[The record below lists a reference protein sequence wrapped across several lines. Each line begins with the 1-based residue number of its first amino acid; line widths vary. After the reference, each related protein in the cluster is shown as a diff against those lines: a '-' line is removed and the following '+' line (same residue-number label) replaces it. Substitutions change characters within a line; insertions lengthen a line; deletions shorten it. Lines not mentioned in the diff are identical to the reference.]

1 MTVFVEIFS
10 KISRSVQVDFT
21 RALLPRPVTYN
32 FQFDN
37 CRSKILSTIQKFKV
51 FYFEN
56 YHPENYKCYEWY
68 LTSTIIYMHA
78 CTLSNPPQYK
88 IWNL

>member
-37 CRSKILSTIQKFKV
+37 CRSKILSTFKSSR
-51 FYFEN
+51 FFIL
-56 YHPENYKCYEWY
+56 KI
-68 LTSTIIYMHA
+68 TI
-78 CTLSNPPQYK
+78 LK
-88 IWNL
+88 IINVMSGI

>member
-1 MTVFVEIFS
+1 MQALFSIIGQPIFSFKGQNEHIDDSFLEIFS

-51 FYFEN
+51 FIL
-56 YHPENYKCYEWY
+56 KITV
-68 LTSTIIYMHA
+68 LKIINVM
-78 CTLSNPPQYK
+78 SG
-88 IWNL
+88 I

>member
-51 FYFEN
+51 FIL
-56 YHPENYKCYEWY
+56 KITV
-68 LTSTIIYMHA
+68 LKIINVM
-78 CTLSNPPQYK
+78 SG
-88 IWNL
+88 I